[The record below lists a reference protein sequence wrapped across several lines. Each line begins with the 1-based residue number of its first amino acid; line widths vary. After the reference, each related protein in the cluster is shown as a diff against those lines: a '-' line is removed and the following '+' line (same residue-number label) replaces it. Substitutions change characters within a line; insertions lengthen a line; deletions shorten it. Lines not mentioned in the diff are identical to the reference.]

1 MRRWQT
7 GVTFAYEWRACRAAL
22 LVVILVVTLV
32 RRDRIRRRDETPE
45 DRLRR
50 DKLDLERSR
59 AWLRKNRAA
68 PRGIVGPGRWAARGA
83 AGSGIWAADGAAG
96 LGIFAA
102 GVANGGDGSDG
113 GGGGDGGGGL
123 WRRRRQG
130 LWGWRRQGRL
140 WGRRGLRRGRLR
152 GRRRLT
158 QASSRRSAVWRRRAK
173 NL

>member
-1 MRRWQT
+1 MS
-7 GVTFAYEWRACRAAL
+7 GALVVLGAL

-113 GGGGDGGGGL
+113 GGGGDGGGCGGGDAGGAVGAAEADAGK
-123 WRRRRQG
+123 QPSV
-130 LWGWRRQGRL
+130 
-140 WGRRGLRRGRLR
+140 
-152 GRRRLT
+152 
-158 QASSRRSAVWRRRAK
+158 SSVQRRAK
-173 NL
+173 NI